1 MLYKV
6 AQLILTTYDIK
17 KKKERNTFS
26 QSFKRLQNSLFGG
39 KTGSIDL
46 RELFESENKK
56 GTRKFF
62 FLGFQTW
69 AICVH

>member
-17 KKKERNTFS
+17 KKKKRNTFS
-26 QSFKRLQNSLFGG
+26 QSFKRLQNSLCGG

>member
-17 KKKERNTFS
+17 KKKKRNTFS
-26 QSFKRLQNSLFGG
+26 QSFKRLQNSLCGG

-62 FLGFQTW
+62 FLGFQT
-69 AICVH
+69 

>member
-17 KKKERNTFS
+17 KKKRNTFS
-26 QSFKRLQNSLFGG
+26 QSFKRLQNSLCGG